1 MAANYIPQGSYQDI
15 QVLSP
20 TSVIDVMVLT
30 AFTEPSGI
38 YYEVNVPME
47 AFNAGNGDTYLSDAA
62 DALEALL
69 ATPGVSS
76 VHWTTDLDS
85 RGLIGDYAVATV
97 SVPAPKGST
106 GPFTTEVRF
115 TMNSLS
121 SGRMQGAAARQSPID
136 TAIAQLE
143 ALAAS

>member
-1 MAANYIPQGSYQDI
+1 MAANYAPQGSYRDI

-30 AFTEPSGI
+30 AFTVPSHI

-47 AFNAGNGDTYLSDAA
+47 AFNAGHGDEYLTDAA
-62 DALEALL
+62 ASLEALL
-69 ATPGVSS
+69 AEPAVQS

-85 RGLIGDYAVATV
+85 RGLVGDYAVATV
-97 SVPAPKGST
+97 AITPPKGST
-106 GPFTTEVRF
+106 GPFTTDVRF
-115 TMNSLS
+115 PMGQLLS
-121 SGRMQGAAARQSPID
+121 GHMQGAAGRQSPID
-136 TAIAQLE
+136 VAVSQLE